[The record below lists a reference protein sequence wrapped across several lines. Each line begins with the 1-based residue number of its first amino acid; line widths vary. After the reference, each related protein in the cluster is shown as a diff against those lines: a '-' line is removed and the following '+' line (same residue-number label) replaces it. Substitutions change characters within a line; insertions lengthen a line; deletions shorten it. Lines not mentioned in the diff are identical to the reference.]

1 MTENEKIEKR
11 RAYQREYYKN
21 YRKGKKALEYA
32 CNIEQAK
39 KDREKRRKLLQKI
52 ACCLLV
58 AVCLMCFS
66 ACDNEPKILYQS
78 ESVEVV
84 REGNITLVSDLV
96 ADKEYSFRSVRVK
109 RSESVLEPHT
119 AIETDTIKIEIIPS
133 GLRVYDKT
141 ANKIFTY
148 QRKSLHNK
156 G

>member
-1 MTENEKIEKR
+1 MKS
-11 RAYQREYYKN
+11 
-21 YRKGKKALEYA
+21 
-32 CNIEQAK
+32 
-39 KDREKRRKLLQKI
+39 KI
-52 ACCLLV
+52 AFALLV
-58 AVCLMCFS
+58 CVCLMLFAGCN
-66 ACDNEPKILYQS
+66 DEPKTLYQS
-78 ESVEVV
+78 DSVTIT

-109 RSESVLEPHT
+109 RSKSVLEPHT

>member
-1 MTENEKIEKR
+1 M
-11 RAYQREYYKN
+11 KN
-21 YRKGKKALEYA
+21 
-32 CNIEQAK
+32 
-39 KDREKRRKLLQKI
+39 KLVL
-52 ACCLLV
+52 AVLLS
-58 AVCLMCFS
+58 VCLMLFS
-66 ACDNEPKILYQS
+66 GCNNEPKTIYQS
-78 ESVEVV
+78 ENIEVV
-84 REGNITLVSDLV
+84 RNGNITVISDLV

>member
-1 MTENEKIEKR
+1 MTETEKIEKR

-21 YRKGKKALEYA
+21 YRKGKKALEYV
-32 CNIEQAK
+32 CNVEQAK

-66 ACDNEPKILYQS
+66 ACDNEPKMLYQS

-84 REGNITLVSDLV
+84 REGNKTAVYDLL

-109 RSESVLEPHT
+109 HSESVFEPYKS
-119 AIETDTIKIEIIPS
+119 IDTDTINIETMPS
-133 GLRVYDKT
+133 GFRIYDKT
-141 ANKIFTY
+141 ADKIIYISAKKFT
-148 QRKSLHNK
+148 Q
-156 G
+156 

>member
-1 MTENEKIEKR
+1 MTEIEKIEKR

-32 CNIEQAK
+32 CNVEQAK
-39 KDREKRRKLLQKI
+39 KDRENRRKLLQKI

-109 RSESVLEPHT
+109 RSESVSEPYT
-119 AIETDTIKIEIIPS
+119 TVDTDTIKIEIIPS

>member
-1 MTENEKIEKR
+1 MKS
-11 RAYQREYYKN
+11 
-21 YRKGKKALEYA
+21 
-32 CNIEQAK
+32 
-39 KDREKRRKLLQKI
+39 KI
-52 ACCLLV
+52 AFALLV
-58 AVCLMCFS
+58 CVCLMLFAGCN
-66 ACDNEPKILYQS
+66 DEPKTLYQS
-78 ESVEVV
+78 DSVTIT

-109 RSESVLEPHT
+109 HSESVFEPYT
-119 AIETDTIKIEIIPS
+119 TVDTDTIKIEIIPS

>member
-1 MTENEKIEKR
+1 MTEIEKIEKR

-32 CNIEQAK
+32 CNVEQAK
-39 KDREKRRKLLQKI
+39 KDRENRRKLLQKI

-109 RSESVLEPHT
+109 RSESVSEPYIT
-119 AIETDTIKIEIIPS
+119 VDTDTIKIEIIPS